1 MRSFLMSQVVWV
13 ALGWPLLLPPSA
25 MAQPMP
31 KREVVEVAAGVF
43 AATGYASNNMGFVVT
58 DEGVV
63 VIDTG
68 MTPELG
74 QAFLDDIRRHTDQPI
89 RYVIFT
95 HYHYDHVDG
104 ASVFQSP
111 GVEFVAQE
119 NLVWNL
125 KNLKGLEHINQQ
137 VLGEARDAP
146 VVYPDM
152 TYAESHTLTLGNRE
166 IRLYHAMGET
176 SDATLVYVQDES
188 VLFIGDLNN
197 ANLGAPV
204 MPEGYPEGFV
214 KAVDLIETL
223 APQILVPGH
232 GRIENT
238 TLASLRAMREVTVW
252 LMTRVRELV
261 GEGFNLEE
269 TLAAVR
275 MPPEFAADPL
285 LARMF
290 EACREPYVNRL
301 FKNYTGYYGRNPVT
315 FRPAPAA
322 RRSALLAELAGGNP
336 RLLAKAKSLAADGE
350 HQLALELL
358 DIVVTNEPDNGAA
371 LQLMAEVYIG
381 LASGDRNLTWYHR
394 VAYSNAARKARA
406 RVKQAQSTER
416 RP

>member
-1 MRSFLMSQVVWV
+1 MRSELTAQVLCV
-13 ALGWPLLLPPSA
+13 ALCWPLLQASSA
-25 MAQPMP
+25 SAQPMP
-31 KREVVEVAAGVF
+31 KREVVEIADGIF
-43 AATGYASNNMGFVVT
+43 AATGYASNNMGFVIT
-58 DEGVV
+58 DAGVV

-74 QAFLDDIRRHTDQPI
+74 QAFLEDIRRHTDQPV

-104 ASVFQSP
+104 ASAFRSP
-111 GVEFVAQE
+111 RVEFVAQE

-125 KNLKGLEHINQQ
+125 KNLKGLEHVNQQ
-137 VLGEARDAP
+137 VLGEVSEAP
-146 VVYPDM
+146 VVYPDI
-152 TYAESHTLTLGNRE
+152 TYAETRTLTLGNRE

-176 SDATLVYVQDES
+176 SDATLVFVPDEG
-188 VLFIGDLNN
+188 VMFIGDLNN

-214 KAVDLIETL
+214 VAVDLIESL
-223 APQILVPGH
+223 APRILVPGH
-232 GRIENT
+232 GRIEDT
-238 TLASLRAMREVTVW
+238 TLASLQAMREVTVW
-252 LMTRVRELV
+252 LMARVRELV
-261 GEGFNLEE
+261 GEGLNLEE
-269 TLAAVR
+269 THAAVS

-290 EACREPYVNRL
+290 AACRETYVNRL

-322 RRSALLAELAGGNP
+322 RRSSLLAELAGGNQ
-336 RLLAKAKSLAADGE
+336 RLVARAKSLADDGE

-358 DIVVTNEPDNGAA
+358 DIVVTNEPDNDTA
-371 LQLMAEVYIG
+371 LQLMADVYAG

-394 VAYSNAARKARA
+394 VAYLNAARKARA
-406 RVKQAQSTER
+406 MAEQAR
-416 RP
+416 